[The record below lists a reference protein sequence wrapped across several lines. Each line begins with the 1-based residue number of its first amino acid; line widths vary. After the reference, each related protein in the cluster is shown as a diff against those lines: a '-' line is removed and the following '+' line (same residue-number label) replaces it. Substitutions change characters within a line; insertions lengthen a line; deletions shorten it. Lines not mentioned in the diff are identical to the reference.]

1 MNTILLATTVI
12 ALTVAAVAVMT
23 MYLAFNR
30 DRRRS
35 EARVAALRQMA
46 GVRDPA
52 LDPDPAGEIEIT
64 EDGVQDSS
72 RAMFSRAPEASP
84 WARRALAAAA
94 TALIVTVGAYA
105 WLPRGTA
112 TEAGR
117 QPATPAQAQAPLEL
131 LKLQHAQEDGRL
143 VITGLVQNPRTS
155 APLTKVITTAFLFG
169 PDGTLLASGKAP
181 LDFSVLAAGD
191 ESPFLVTVPV
201 KKAVARYR
209 IGFRSDDGRVIA
221 HVDRRAAGT
230 LARTQN

>member
-1 MNTILLATTVI
+1 MNTILLVTTVI
-12 ALTVAAVAVMT
+12 ALTVAAVAVMA

-46 GVRDPA
+46 GVPDLA
-52 LDPDPAGEIEIT
+52 LELDPAGEIEIAD
-64 EDGVQDSS
+64 DGVQDPS
-72 RAMFSRAPEASP
+72 RAMFSQVPEASP
-84 WARRALAAAA
+84 WARRTLAAAA

-105 WLPRGTA
+105 LLPRGTA

-117 QPATPAQAQAPLEL
+117 HPATPAQAQAPLEL
-131 LKLQHAQEDGRL
+131 LTLQHAQEDDRL
-143 VITGLVQNPRTS
+143 VITGLVQNPRAG
-155 APLTKVITTAFLFG
+155 APLTKVIATAFLFG

-191 ESPFLVTVPV
+191 ESPFVVTVPV
-201 KKAVARYR
+201 KRAVARYR
-209 IGFRSDDGRVIA
+209 IGFRGDDGRVIA

-230 LARTQN
+230 LARTQD